1 MTRFLFDHCV
11 QHDTRQSAPP
21 LSVASTSIPSAS
33 SRLISLVLPR
43 VAASQFSPVAA
54 FHSAGLFFLATGSTG
69 LTSGTGR
76 AGAWAVGFEGV
87 ASGTGCAG
95 ARVTGSRG
103 FTGVLLADSWAG
115 CAPHPT
121 ISTVTI
127 AVMIAGFTMGQ
138 HSSRR
143 WRSSRFFF
151 TRRLQGR
158 KRFFR
163 RDFAGLS
170 GSHSARWHDV
180 PRRSGRRPRPRP
192 WSLDCR
198 ARRWPVPRRSRVR

>member
-1 MTRFLFDHCV
+1 MASSPAMLPRPAVWRGVDGV
-11 QHDTRQSAPP
+11 QLKPLILPP
-21 LSVASTSIPSAS
+21 LPP
-33 SRLISLVLPR
+33 LYDLPT
-43 VAASQFSPVAA
+43 ADC
-54 FHSAGLFFLATGSTG
+54 
-69 LTSGTGR
+69 
-76 AGAWAVGFEGV
+76 AGAGAVGFEGV

-170 GSHSARWHDV
+170 GSHSARRRDV